1 MRLSALQNKQVIY
14 IEDGSY
20 LGKIIDIKIDDNDNI
35 ISLIVEK
42 YRFFISLFTSSKEI
56 EVKWNNISKIGEDVI
71 LVSFDA

>member
-20 LGKIIDIKIDDNDNI
+20 LGKIIDIKIDDNGNI